1 MNHLKQA
8 FKMFILKILKRPW
21 FKNLVKYI
29 GTILTQK
36 CKKKTIKKTTKILF
50 GMQIK
55 ITYTHKHEHKNGI
68 NRDKI
73 QILSYI
79 NAAIILLL
87 DPARQWF
94 GFSVEIHQTLC
105 RTNPGVHLEVP
116 PRESRASPGRC
127 PSSHQSQTFRWH

>member
-1 MNHLKQA
+1 MTFLSLTIKLLIITCTKKGF
-8 FKMFILKILKRPW
+8 FKPF
-21 FKNLVKYI
+21 
-29 GTILTQK
+29 TQHNGM
-36 CKKKTIKKTTKILF
+36 TIKKTTKILF
-50 GMQIK
+50 GLQIK

-105 RTNPGVHLEVP
+105 QTNPGVHLEVP